1 VGLSRS
7 QSLPE
12 KLFLLIATVFLAH
25 SIYAVAI
32 KTHGFAR
39 QHQVFLPEQCELLLR
54 LEDVLEVLDRV
65 SSDTTRAIGLPIP
78 QFLRNWSG
86 RAKLMESATD
96 GFYQAVCAEPD
107 DACLLAKLIIC
118 REKEHQGARA
128 FFERLTKMQSDEAKR
143 YALGLSLVYGY
154 PLKQQT
160 LPAIAKVDSQFI
172 CDHLPAGWF
181 QQHAVLQWQM
191 RTGQLKQ
198 AKVTEK
204 CIDEAALSFLRKVS
218 LLVVVALLANI
229 LGILIIFIQLLFLAR
244 QVTTAQELPLLVAP
258 ASYGWLTIYK
268 VFVSWLL
275 TQSLIGYIATP
286 ILRDQS
292 SSLLSTALIIAFI
305 CTTANTLGLFY
316 VYWFALRP
324 HQVGFFEGVKLRLRV
339 GKLGPVGMIFSGIAT
354 ALACIPL
361 VMVASF
367 IAATY
372 LGSHGS
378 SNPIMSKIRDAA
390 HLQDPLAIALF
401 YLVLGVIGPICEE
414 VLFRGFL
421 FTSLRRVTSAPLA
434 ITMTAFLF
442 SMMHLDPGGMLPIF
456 CLGWVF
462 AFAVEKTKS
471 IVPSIIAHGLWNS
484 ASFTAVLLL
493 FGN

>member
-7 QSLPE
+7 HSVPE

-25 SIYAVAI
+25 SVYAVAI

-65 SSDTTRAIGLPIP
+65 SADTTRTIGLPIP
-78 QFLRNWSG
+78 KFLRNWSG
-86 RAKLMESATD
+86 RAKLMDSATD

-107 DACLLAKLIIC
+107 DASVLAKFIIA

-128 FFERLTKMQSDEAKR
+128 SFERLTKIQSDEAKR
-143 YALGLSLVYGY
+143 YALGLSLIYGY

-160 LPAIAKVDSQFI
+160 LPTMAKIDSQFMW
-172 CDHLPAGWF
+172 DHLPAGWF
-181 QQHAVLQWQM
+181 RQHAMLQWQM
-191 RTGQLKQ
+191 RTGQFKQ

-204 CIDEAALSFLRKVS
+204 GIDQSAFAFLNKVS
-218 LLVVVALLANI
+218 LLIVLAILANI
-229 LGILIIFIQLLFLAR
+229 IGILIIFIQLLFLAR
-244 QVTTAQELPLLVAP
+244 QVTPAQELPLLAAP

-275 TQSLIGYIATP
+275 TQSLFGCIATP
-286 ILRDQS
+286 ILNDQA
-292 SSLLSTALIIAFI
+292 SSLLSTALIIALI
-305 CTTANTLGLFY
+305 CTTANALGLFY

-324 HQVGFFEGVKLRLRV
+324 NQVKFFDGVKLRLRV

-367 IAATY
+367 VAATY

-378 SNPIMSKIRDAA
+378 DNPIMSKIRDAA
-390 HLQDPLAIALF
+390 HQQDPLAIALF
-401 YLVLGVIGPICEE
+401 YLILGVIGPLCEE

-434 ITMTAFLF
+434 MTISAFLF
-442 SMMHLDPGGMLPIF
+442 SIMHLDPGGMLPIF
-456 CLGWVF
+456 CLGLVF